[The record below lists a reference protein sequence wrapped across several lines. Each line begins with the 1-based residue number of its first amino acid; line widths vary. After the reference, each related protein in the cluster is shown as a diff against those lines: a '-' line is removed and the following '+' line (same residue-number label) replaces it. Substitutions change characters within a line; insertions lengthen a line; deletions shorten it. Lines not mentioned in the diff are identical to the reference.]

1 MSQQPQLN
9 PFDLLGHRYLL
20 QNQIGQGGFGQ
31 VFQAFDTIT
40 GEIVAIKFLDN
51 LRYDATDSKRNLREI
66 YLLRRFNHP
75 NIIKL
80 LDLFVIGNLAQIGV
94 VLEYIPR
101 DLRSFISLKK
111 TLDMNNIL
119 KIFHQILQGMNYLN
133 RKKVVHRDLKP
144 SNILI
149 DENYDV
155 KICDFGL
162 ARGLHFREEPVKKV
176 KVFPI
181 NKNVGYSMTPKLKN
195 GKTFEFSGCF
205 ENGTYCNKSIFN
217 HRCS

>member
-1 MSQQPQLN
+1 MMNQPQSN
-9 PFDLLGHRYLL
+9 QINLLGNRYFL
-20 QNQIGQGGFGQ
+20 QNEIGQGGFGQ

-40 GEIVAIKFLDN
+40 GEVVAIKILDN
-51 LRYDATDSKRNLREI
+51 VRYDSTDSKRNLREI
-66 YLLRRFNHP
+66 SLLRRLNHP
-75 NIIKL
+75 NIIKMF
-80 LDLFVIGNLAQIGV
+80 DLFVIGNLAQIGV
-94 VLEYIPR
+94 VMEYIPR
-101 DLRSFISLKK
+101 DLKSFISLKK

-119 KIFHQILQGMNYLN
+119 KIFYQILQGMDYLN
-133 RKKVVHRDLKP
+133 SKKVVHRDLKP
-144 SNILI
+144 ANILI

-195 GKTFEFSGCF
+195 GKTFDFSGCF
-205 ENGTYCNKSIFN
+205 
-217 HRCS
+217 